1 MVPYTKVINGLSKYI
16 DDEIVNKLAGYQ
28 RWVIGTGLGVM
39 LNKATNIFENIKNIP
54 LIKSMELINEK
65 DEVDIELIYKEL
77 KKQAQKT
84 AVTFEVPLAGP
95 LTLNEQDV
103 DKLYNMI
110 MGG

>member
-1 MVPYTKVINGLSKYI
+1 MPT
-16 DDEIVNKLAGYQ
+16 VNVTI
-28 RWVIGTGLGVM
+28 RM
-39 LNKATNIFENIKNIP
+39 
-54 LIKSMELINEK
+54 
-65 DEVDIELIYKEL
+65 DKEL

-103 DKLYNMI
+103 DKMYNMI